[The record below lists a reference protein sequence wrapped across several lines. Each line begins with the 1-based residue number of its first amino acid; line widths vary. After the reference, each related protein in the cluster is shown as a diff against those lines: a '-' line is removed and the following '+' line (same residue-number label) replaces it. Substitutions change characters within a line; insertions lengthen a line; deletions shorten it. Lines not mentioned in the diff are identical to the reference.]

1 MPITDQIPRKLLAQY
16 LAREITSKDVAA
28 ATGYHPVSIRRAIQ
42 RDPIT
47 PQPKN
52 KRVLID
58 ARKAFRATLAH
69 LPAAEIQKIAHVSLS
84 TANRIRK
91 AGKNA

>member
-1 MPITDQIPRKLLAQY
+1 MPLTDRIPKDLLAQY
-16 LAREITSKDVAA
+16 LAREITSKDVAT
-28 ATGYHPVSIRRAIQ
+28 ATGYHPVSVRRAIQ
-42 RDPIT
+42 RSPIT

-52 KRVLID
+52 KSVLID

-69 LPAAEIQKIAHVSLS
+69 LSASEIQKRAHVSLS